1 MDGVTFL
8 YKLRMLLKLYMY
20 GWMPSRRVVLCG
32 IMIEFLVQ

>member
-8 YKLRMLLKLYMY
+8 YKLRRLLKLYMY
-20 GWMPSRRVVLCG
+20 GWMSSCQAVLCG